1 MEWRVWAPYAKTVD
15 LIVIDGAARRVEAM
29 TAEPHGYFCFR
40 GGSASHGQQ
49 YAYSLDKGPDR
60 ADPASR
66 WQPNGVT
73 QPSAIVLPSR
83 FQWTDDRW
91 EGIARDQLVFYE
103 VHVGTFTAEGTFDAI
118 IPRLPSLRQLGVT
131 ALELMPVGEFPGTRN
146 WGYDG
151 VYPFAPHHS
160 YGGPEGLQR
169 LVNACHEQGLAC
181 VLDVVYN
188 HFGPEG
194 SVQYE
199 FGPYF
204 TDHYKTPWGRA
215 VNFDGPG
222 SEGVRAYVIENVRMW
237 ISGVPK

>member
-1 MEWRVWAPYAKTVD
+1 MSSVRQRCGAHLSADGRMEWRVWAPYAKTVD

-91 EGIARDQLVFYE
+91 EELR
-103 VHVGTFTAEGTFDAI
+103 GTSSSSMKCMSE
-118 IPRLPSLRQLGVT
+118 PSRLKER
-131 ALELMPVGEFPGTRN
+131 LMPSFPA
-146 WGYDG
+146 
-151 VYPFAPHHS
+151 FPHC
-160 YGGPEGLQR
+160 G
-169 LVNACHEQGLAC
+169 N
-181 VLDVVYN
+181 
-188 HFGPEG
+188 
-194 SVQYE
+194 SVSLL
-199 FGPYF
+199 
-204 TDHYKTPWGRA
+204 W
-215 VNFDGPG
+215 
-222 SEGVRAYVIENVRMW
+222 S
-237 ISGVPK
+237 